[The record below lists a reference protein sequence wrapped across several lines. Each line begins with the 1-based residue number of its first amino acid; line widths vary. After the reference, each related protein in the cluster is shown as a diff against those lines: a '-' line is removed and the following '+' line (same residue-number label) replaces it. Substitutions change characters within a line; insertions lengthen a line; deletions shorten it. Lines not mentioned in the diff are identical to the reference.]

1 MKVNV
6 VYAHPVADSYLA
18 SLHQRVVKTLK
29 ARGDEV
35 IDFDLYQMKFNP
47 TMQPEEWRG
56 HYDPTQAPKDLQP
69 YIDALLWAEACV
81 FCFPTWWSGMPAIL
95 KGYFDRVWR
104 PGIAYEVP
112 PDDGLIKPALLN
124 IRRMGVVTTCGS
136 PWWYTRLYMQNPGK
150 KVLLRGL
157 KTTYGRSV
165 RHLYL
170 SRYSVH
176 SISDEKR
183 EMFAREV
190 ERRFDTF

>member
-1 MKVNV
+1 M
-6 VYAHPVADSYLA
+6 A
-18 SLHQRVVKTLK
+18 SL
-29 ARGDEV
+29 
-35 IDFDLYQMKFNP
+35 I
-47 TMQPEEWRG
+47 
-56 HYDPTQAPKDLQP
+56 
-69 YIDALLWAEACV
+69 
-81 FCFPTWWSGMPAIL
+81 
-95 KGYFDRVWR
+95 
-104 PGIAYEVP
+104 IA
-112 PDDGLIKPALLN
+112 DHDNASIKPALLN

-190 ERRFDTF
+190 ERRFDTI